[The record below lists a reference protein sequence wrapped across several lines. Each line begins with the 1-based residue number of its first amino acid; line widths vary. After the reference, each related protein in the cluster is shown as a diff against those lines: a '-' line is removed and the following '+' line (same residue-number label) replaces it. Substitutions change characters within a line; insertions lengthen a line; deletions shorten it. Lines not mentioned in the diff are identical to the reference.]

1 MLDLVNLFVYQ
12 KTMCYMIEETDFIIY
27 IHGVE
32 EAFYSAFLY
41 RRIYFTQRYVL
52 RFSEHHSV

>member
-32 EAFYSAFLY
+32 EAFYSDFMCC
-41 RRIYFTQRYVL
+41 RIYFIKRYVL
-52 RFSEHHSV
+52 RFSEHHS